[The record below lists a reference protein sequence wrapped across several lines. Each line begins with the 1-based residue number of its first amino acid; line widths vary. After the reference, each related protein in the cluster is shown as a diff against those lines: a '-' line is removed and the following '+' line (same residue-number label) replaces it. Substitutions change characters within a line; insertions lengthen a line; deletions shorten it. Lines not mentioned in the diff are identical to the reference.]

1 MMRIKRRHAQG
12 RGLPRQQGETLV
24 RVIAA
29 RFMEA
34 EAASRVVSRMKARLD
49 LGPDDVGIAPLGG
62 ADQPQGAQVLLAGRF
77 REARLDEIR
86 SIIERHGGE
95 IVADLDEGRTRPR
108 IAPTPASPQG
118 RSVWSGSPHF
128 AKG

>member
-12 RGLPRQQGETLV
+12 RGLPRQRGETLV

-95 IVADLDEGRTRPR
+95 IVADLDEGRTKPR
-108 IAPTPASPQG
+108 ISPTPASPQG
-118 RSVWSGSPHF
+118 RAVWSGSPHF